1 MYLVLYVL
9 NGEACYAKAD
19 DIFEASEA
27 REALIARGAQE
38 VFITKNPDYENEDD

>member
-9 NGEACYAKAD
+9 KGKAHYAKAE
-19 DIFEASEA
+19 DIFEATEA